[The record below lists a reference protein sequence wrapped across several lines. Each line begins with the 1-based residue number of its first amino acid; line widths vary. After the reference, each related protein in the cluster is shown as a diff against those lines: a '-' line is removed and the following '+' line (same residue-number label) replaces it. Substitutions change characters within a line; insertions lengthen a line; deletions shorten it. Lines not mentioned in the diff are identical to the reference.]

1 MPDESHGRM
10 EVKITLSPRAEKL
23 LDELISLEEDLC
35 DVCKGH
41 LVMALEK
48 LYPLFEP
55 EKPDEPPRN
64 DP

>member
-1 MPDESHGRM
+1 MASEEDARL

-23 LDELISLEEDLC
+23 LDELVSLEEDLC
-35 DVCKGH
+35 EVCKGH

-55 EKPDEPPRN
+55 EKPDEPPRD